1 MLEAVESILFT
12 EEQVKARVRELG
24 EQISRDYEGKNPV
37 FVGIL
42 KGSFIFMADLVRTVT
57 IDCTVD
63 FMAVS
68 SYGNSAS
75 TTGAVKINKDLSQD
89 IEGKHVIIVEDILD
103 SGITL
108 NYLSKYLKNRNPAS
122 LAIVTLMDK
131 PARRIAPVQPDYC
144 GFEVPDEFLLGYGL
158 DYAERFR
165 NVPFIGILKREY
177 YE

>member
-24 EQISRDYEGKNPV
+24 EQISRDYEGKSPV